1 MMHTNENLL
10 SSSND
15 KGEGWSEAFILRS
28 QYELMEK
35 RSHEIFRK
43 TKEEKK
49 IGEKTKKNSKNIIVG
64 VWLKVC
70 PKKAHLFN

>member
-28 QYELMEK
+28 QYELMAK
-35 RSHEIFRK
+35 RSHEVFKK
-43 TKEEKK
+43 TKEEKELVKKLKRTVK
-49 IGEKTKKNSKNIIVG
+49 I
-64 VWLKVC
+64 
-70 PKKAHLFN
+70 